1 VPTGDGD
8 DIFLLLFNYLT
19 DLLQSRD
26 KFTTFA
32 AAEVHCCFNHINQLE
47 RSRSE
52 CSMKFEQPKIL
63 SQKLGH
69 RAWRALPKRALIA
82 VGVLLALP
90 VFGTLTAFGVASDT
104 QLDRIERRE
113 MVQLL
118 ALPKLAE
125 AETESADEQTFMA
138 SDRVQRGDS
147 VASLLQRLN
156 VRDSA
161 AFSFLRTEPAA
172 RSIFQLRPGRTV
184 QAVTDAD
191 GELSSLRYLHSSDQ
205 YLEVKRDDDNK
216 FTAQELK
223 LQPTAQTV
231 FRSGTIK
238 SSLFGATDE
247 AGIPDAIAT
256 QIARIFSTD
265 VDFHI
270 DLRRGDKFSVVY
282 EMLYHDGEYLRPGRV
297 MSAEFI
303 NAGKKFQAFL
313 FSDPEGGDSYFS
325 ADGQNRAKGFLRS
338 PLEFSRVS
346 SGFGARFHP
355 IMRNWRAHNG
365 VDFAAPRGTPI
376 WATADGIVEFA
387 GVKGGYG
394 NVIEIRHQS
403 GVTTLYGHMTS
414 FAANARKG
422 ARVSQGQTIGYVGA
436 TGWATGPHLH
446 YEFKIAGAHQDPLK
460 VALPKADPLPAQYRQ
475 AFMRQSAIQV
485 EQLAL
490 VREAAFSRFE

>member
-1 VPTGDGD
+1 
-8 DIFLLLFNYLT
+8 LT
-19 DLLQSRD
+19 DFLRLRDTFTTTVALRVASVSALLLQS
-26 KFTTFA
+26 
-32 AAEVHCCFNHINQLE
+32 FNLFE

-69 RAWRALPKRALIA
+69 RAWRSLPKRALIA

-90 VFGTLTAFGVASDT
+90 IFGTLTAFGVASDT

-125 AETESADEQTFMA
+125 TEADAENANEQTFMA
-138 SDRVQRGDS
+138 SDRVQRGDTVS
-147 VASLLQRLN
+147 SLLQRLN

-161 AFSFLRTEPAA
+161 AFNFLRTEPAA

-184 QAVTDAD
+184 QATTDAD
-191 GELSSLRYLHSSDQ
+191 GELDTLRYLHSSDQ
-205 YLEVKRDDDNK
+205 YLEVKRDEDK

-223 LQPTAQTV
+223 LVPTAQTV

-282 EMLYHDGEYLRPGRV
+282 EMLYYDGEYLRPGRV
-297 MSAEFI
+297 LSAEFI

-313 FSDPEGGDSYFS
+313 FTDPEGGDSYFS

-355 IMRNWRAHNG
+355 ILRNWRAHNG

-376 WATADGIVEFA
+376 WATADGVIEFA

-394 NVIEIRHQS
+394 NVVEIRHQS
-403 GVTTLYGHMTS
+403 GVTTLYGHMTG

-422 ARVSQGQTIGYVGA
+422 ARISQGQTIGYVGA

-446 YEFKIAGAHQDPLK
+446 YEFKIAGAHQDPLR
-460 VALPKADPLPAQYRQ
+460 VALPKADPLPTQYRQ